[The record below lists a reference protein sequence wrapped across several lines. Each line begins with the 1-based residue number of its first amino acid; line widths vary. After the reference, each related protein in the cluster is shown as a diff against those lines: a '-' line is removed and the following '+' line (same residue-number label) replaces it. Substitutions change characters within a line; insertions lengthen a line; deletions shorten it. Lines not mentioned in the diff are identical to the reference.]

1 MTAQNRSSAPGS
13 NPNSIASRLNVDL
26 SALAAVASP
35 AREMPSAGRAK
46 NAAGKRR
53 RDDVSSQPAK
63 RPGQHEQ
70 RDMSRDTIA
79 PETPR
84 PSQAT
89 AKPSSKSPS
98 QTSAQPTKPGSG
110 RPFASGGKSQR
121 AENSGRSKR
130 DRHSLRGRDGR
141 RSPAQQP
148 RELRPPEPM
157 DVTYPEALPVSQ
169 MRDEIKAA
177 IRDHQVVVVAGETG
191 SGKTTQLPK
200 MCLELGRGVNGAIGH
215 TQPRRIAARSVAE
228 RLAEELKTAV
238 GDLVG
243 YQVRFVDE
251 SKPDTRV
258 RVMTDGILLSQMQR
272 DRDLRQY
279 DTIIIDEAHE
289 RSLNIDFILGYLKQ
303 LLPRRPDLKVIITS
317 ATIDQNRFAEHFA
330 TPDGQPA
337 PVIEVSGRTFP
348 VEVRY
353 RPLVREVP
361 ATKPGQAPTL
371 EDVDQVTGIV
381 EAAQELWRGAPQDG
395 SSQDILVFCS
405 GEREIRDA
413 AEALTD
419 ADWGRGRADVEII
432 PLFAR
437 LSAAEQH
444 KVFSPHSGRR
454 IVLATNVAETS
465 LTVPG
470 IRYVI
475 DTGTARISRYSQRT
489 KVQRLPIEPVSQ
501 ASARQRAGRCG
512 RVAEGI
518 CIRLYSQEDFESRPE
533 FTDPEIL
540 RTNLASVILAMTSL
554 GLGDIA
560 RFPFVDAPDARQI
573 KDGLAL
579 LDELHA
585 FDEAVPGKRR
595 RLSRIGRTLA
605 QLPVDPRMGRMLVA
619 ASELGALREALIIVA
634 ALSIQDP
641 RERPSEFKA
650 QADQQH
656 ARFNHERSDFLTF
669 LNLWN
674 YVRGQ
679 QHELSSSAFRR
690 LCKREYLH
698 FLRLREWQ
706 DLHSQLKSACR
717 SAKLTFNDNAAS
729 EDTIHQALLTGL
741 LSHVGLRDRE
751 KRDYQGARNARFSI
765 QPGSTLFR
773 RQPDWVMSGELVE
786 TSRLWARTNAVIDP
800 AWVERAAG
808 HLVKR
813 NYSEPHWSRKQAS
826 AVANERVTLYGI
838 PLVAGRTAAYGAI
851 DPETSRDLFIR
862 HALVEGDWDT
872 HHKFVQENEKL
883 LAQLADLE
891 ARARRRDLIVDD
903 DTLFEF
909 YDERIPATVVSGTHF
924 DKWWKGEQRRQP
936 NLLHFTTDFL
946 TTDEASVVDVSDYPK
961 SLRQG
966 KLKFRVT
973 YQFEPGT
980 DADGLTL
987 HIPLAVLNQVSPD
1000 GFDYLVPGMREE
1012 LATAWVKSLPKN
1024 IRRSLV
1030 PAPDFARR
1038 ALARMNEVGIDLDV
1052 PFTEALEEALF
1063 DLAKVRVPAD
1073 AWDVSK
1079 LPDHL
1084 TVTYRIEDARGKK
1097 LRESKSLDE
1106 LKQQL
1111 APRLQQSM
1119 SAAAGDLVQKG
1130 LTSWTLGEL
1139 PSTFEKATGRTKI
1152 TGFPAL
1158 VDHGE
1163 TVSVEVLG
1171 TPSEAARASKL
1182 GTRRLLLLNTDVP
1195 WKRILGLMT
1204 NRQKL
1209 ALGNNPHGS
1218 MTALMDD
1225 VLAACVDSVI
1235 DDMPGSTV
1243 RSPEQFEQA
1252 LRTVRQQLAPLV
1264 LEAAEQ
1270 LAPVLEH
1277 THEVELALA
1286 KLTAPSLKPLHD
1298 SVAAHLKSLI
1308 YPGFVAA
1315 TGLSRLRHLDRYV
1328 RAMAERLEKAPLD
1341 MAKDT
1346 ARLESVQ
1353 VVRKEYAD
1361 MVAGLRPERRTDPDV
1376 VAIAWM
1382 IEELAVSQF
1391 AQRLGTA
1398 HPVSEKRIYQA
1409 MDEAEAI

>member
-1 MTAQNRSSAPGS
+1 M
-13 NPNSIASRLNVDL
+13 
-26 SALAAVASP
+26 AV
-35 AREMPSAGRAK
+35 R
-46 NAAGKRR
+46 
-53 RDDVSSQPAK
+53 
-63 RPGQHEQ
+63 
-70 RDMSRDTIA
+70 
-79 PETPR
+79 
-84 PSQAT
+84 
-89 AKPSSKSPS
+89 
-98 QTSAQPTKPGSG
+98 
-110 RPFASGGKSQR
+110 
-121 AENSGRSKR
+121 
-130 DRHSLRGRDGR
+130 
-141 RSPAQQP
+141 
-148 RELRPPEPM
+148 
-157 DVTYPEALPVSQ
+157 YPEELPVSQ
-169 MRDEIKAA
+169 MRAEILDAL
-177 IRDHQVVVVAGETG
+177 RDHQVVVVAGETG

-228 RLAEELKTAV
+228 RLAEELDSQV

-272 DRDLRQY
+272 DRELRQY

-303 LLPRRPDLKVIITS
+303 LLPKRPDLKVVITS
-317 ATIDQNRFAEHFA
+317 ATIDQARFAQHFA
-330 TPDGQPA
+330 TEAGPA
-337 PVIEVSGRTFP
+337 PVIEVSGRTYP

-353 RPLVREVP
+353 RPLERELP
-361 ATKPGQAPTL
+361 PSKPEEEPGV
-371 EDVDQVTGIV
+371 EDIDQTTGIV
-381 EAAQELWRGAPQDG
+381 EAAQELWRHATADG

-413 AEALTD
+413 ADALGD
-419 ADWGRGRADVEII
+419 VEWGRGVGEVEII

-444 KVFSPHSGRR
+444 RVFAPHSGRR
-454 IVLATNVAETS
+454 IVLSTNVAETS

-475 DTGTARISRYSQRT
+475 DTGLARISRYSQRT
-489 KVQRLPIEPVSQ
+489 KVQRLPIEPISQ

-518 CIRLYSQEDFESRPE
+518 CIRLYSEADFEARPE

-585 FDEAVPGKRR
+585 FDTPKGQKRR

-619 ASELGALREALIIVA
+619 ASENGSLREALIIVA

-641 RERPSEFKA
+641 RERPVEFKA

-656 ARFNHERSDFLTF
+656 ARFNHEKSDFLTY
-669 LNLWN
+669 LNLWR
-674 YVRGQ
+674 YVREQ
-679 QHELSSSAFRR
+679 QQELSSSAFRR

-717 SAKLTFNDNAAS
+717 SAKLSFNDNAAG
-729 EDTIHQALLTGL
+729 EDAIHQALLSGL

-751 KRDYQGARNARFSI
+751 RRDYQGARNARFSI

-773 RQPDWVMSGELVE
+773 RQPDWVMAGELVE
-786 TSRLWARTNAVIDP
+786 TTRLWARTNATVDP
-800 AWVERAAG
+800 AWVEAAAG
-808 HLVKR
+808 HLMKR
-813 NYSEPHWSRKQAS
+813 SYSEPHWSRKRAG
-826 AVANERVTLYGI
+826 AVANERVTLYGL
-838 PLVAGRTAAYGAI
+838 PLVAGRTAAYGSI
-851 DPETSRDLFIR
+851 DPETSRELFIR

-872 HHKFVQENEKL
+872 RHAFVQENERL
-883 LAQLADLE
+883 LARLADLE

-903 DTLFEF
+903 DTLFDF
-909 YDERIPATVVSGTHF
+909 YDERIPEHIVSGAHF
-924 DKWWKGEQRRQP
+924 DQWWKKTRREQP
-936 NLLHFTTDFL
+936 DLLHFTTDFL
-946 TTDEASVVDVSDYPK
+946 TTDEASDVDVTDYPK

-966 KLKFRVT
+966 KLKFRLT

-980 DADGLTL
+980 DADGLTV
-987 HIPLAVLNQVSPD
+987 HIPLAVLNQVD
-1000 GFDYLVPGMREE
+1000 ETGFDYLVPGMREE
-1012 LATAWVKSLPKN
+1012 LAAAWVKSLPKQL
-1024 IRRSLV
+1024 RRNFV

-1038 ALARMNEVGIDLDV
+1038 ALAQMNAAGLDLTV
-1052 PFTEALEEALF
+1052 PFTDALADALF
-1063 DLAKVRVPAD
+1063 DLAKVRIPSDSWD
-1073 AWDVSK
+1073 AEK

-1084 TVTYRIEDARGKK
+1084 TVTFRVEDSRGKK
-1097 LRESKSLDE
+1097 LREGKDLE
-1106 LKQQL
+1106 ALKQAL
-1111 APRLQQSM
+1111 APKLRQSM
-1119 SAAAGDLVQKG
+1119 SAAAKGLEQHG
-1130 LTSWTLGEL
+1130 LTSWSLGEL
-1139 PSTFEKATGRTKI
+1139 PKTFEKSTGRSKI
-1152 TGFPAL
+1152 TGYPAV
-1158 VDHGE
+1158 VDHGDS
-1163 TVSVEVLG
+1163 VSVEVLG
-1171 TPSEAARASKL
+1171 SASEAHRASRL

-1225 VLAACVDSVI
+1225 VLAACVDSVVAG
-1235 DDMPGSTV
+1235 MPGASV
-1243 RSPEQFEQA
+1243 RNSEQFDQA
-1252 LRTVRQQLAPLV
+1252 LRTVRQQVAPLV
-1264 LEAAEQ
+1264 LEAAER
-1270 LAPVLEH
+1270 LAPVLEQA
-1277 THEVELALA
+1277 HEVEL
-1286 KLTAPSLKPLHD
+1286 KLSRMTSPSHQRLRTW
-1298 SVAAHLKSLI
+1298 VQQHLTSLI

-1315 TGLSRLRHLDRYV
+1315 TGFDRLKDLDRYM
-1328 RAMAERLEKAPLD
+1328 RALVERLEKAPAD
-1341 MAKDT
+1341 P
-1346 ARLESVQ
+1346 ARDADRQDLME
-1353 VVRKEYAD
+1353 VVRSEYAQ
-1361 MVAGLRPERRTDPDV
+1361 MIAGLPAHRRQDDDV
-1376 VAIAWM
+1376 VAIGWM

-1398 HPVSEKRIYQA
+1398 YPVSEKRIYKA
-1409 MDEAEAI
+1409 MDAAESV